1 MSDRER
7 PATAGPEDEDTGGRP
22 PAGPRERRDGGE
34 AARRRR
40 HAEEDARRRR
50 EADDVVHP
58 VGEAEASPG
67 TARRPRPV
75 PAVDR
80 RRPSWSVPAAPR

>member
-7 PATAGPEDEDTGGRP
+7 PATAGPEDEGTEDTGDSP
-22 PAGPRERRDGGE
+22 SAGPRERRGGGE

-58 VGEAEASPG
+58 VGEAEAPVG
-67 TARRPRPV
+67 TARRPRP
-75 PAVDR
+75 A
-80 RRPSWSVPAAPR
+80 PAAGHRPRWSAPR